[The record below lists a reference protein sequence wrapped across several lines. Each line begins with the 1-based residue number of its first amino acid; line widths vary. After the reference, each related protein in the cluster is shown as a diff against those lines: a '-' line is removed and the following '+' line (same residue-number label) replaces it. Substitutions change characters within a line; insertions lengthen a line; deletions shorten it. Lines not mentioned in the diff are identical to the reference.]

1 MKNFRFL
8 FLLYYYPPVPGT
20 AARRN
25 YSISSFINRF
35 VSSSYIFTSSKILP
49 VKPAEDHVI
58 IETLPTF
65 DYRYF
70 LRRRTKDGALP
81 EQVKKNPSA
90 QFFIRV
96 INSFPFN
103 VIAGEGG
110 LIYFINAVRKG
121 AKIIRNEKISHIYTS
136 YRPFTDH
143 YVGYWLKQ
151 KYPHLIWIADFR
163 DLIIDPHYNHILFSE
178 RHHSFYKKIFS
189 KADIL
194 TTVSDGLASHL
205 RSYNPNV
212 ITLRNGIKGEIKVS
226 NPIHPS
232 LFTIAYTGSMFLDKR
247 NAEPL
252 FLALQALIEEGK
264 IERSKLQLLY
274 AGKDSHYWN
283 QLASKY
289 NFTSMLSDKGI
300 ITGEAAAD
308 IQMKACINV
317 LLSVSSDALQGVLT
331 GKMIE
336 YIEAGSPVLAIIV
349 HQNDP
354 ELQQILQELEIGNSF
369 SDLPSDLAGIKD
381 FILTEY
387 LKWKATGLNSKPVN
401 IEVVQKKYTQESTIK
416 PLLDALTTKKHC

>member
-8 FLLYYYPPVPGT
+8 FFLYYFPPVPGT

-25 YSISSFINRF
+25 YSISSFINHF
-35 VSSSYIFTSSKILP
+35 VSSSYIFTSSKVLP
-49 VKPAEDHVI
+49 VKPVEDHVI

-70 LRRRTKDGALP
+70 LRRRTSDGAVP
-81 EQVKKNPSA
+81 EHQKKSRPA
-90 QFFIRV
+90 QFVIRL

-110 LIYFINAVRKG
+110 LIYFIKAVRKG

-143 YVGYWLKQ
+143 YVGYWLKER
-151 KYPHLIWIADFR
+151 YPHLIWIADFR
-163 DLIIDPHYNHILFSE
+163 DLIIDPHYNHILFPE
-178 RHHSFYKKIFS
+178 RHHSLYKKIFS

-194 TTVSDGLASHL
+194 TTVSDGLAIHL
-205 RSYNPNV
+205 RNYNTNV

-226 NPIHPS
+226 KPIHTS

-252 FLALQALIEEGK
+252 FLALQELIEEGK
-264 IERSKLQLLY
+264 IERSKLQLVY
-274 AGKDSHYWN
+274 AGKDSQYWN

-289 NFTSMLSDKGI
+289 NFTSILTDKGI
-300 ITGEAAAD
+300 ITVDAAAD
-308 IQMKACINV
+308 IQMKACINI
-317 LLSVSSDALQGVLT
+317 LLSISSDALQGVLT

-336 YIEAGSPVLAIIV
+336 YIDAGSPVLAIIV

-369 SDLPSDLAGIKD
+369 SDQPSALSGIKD